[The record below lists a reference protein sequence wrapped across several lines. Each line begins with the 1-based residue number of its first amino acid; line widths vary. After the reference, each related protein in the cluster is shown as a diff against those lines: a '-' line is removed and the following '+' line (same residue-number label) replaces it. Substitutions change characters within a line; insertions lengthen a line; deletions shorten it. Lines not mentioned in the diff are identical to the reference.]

1 MHTSVFKIPSGR
13 RFGSIAI
20 YAHAHQYAQNTVRQ
34 TVWKHCCLN
43 TCTPAC
49 SKYRQADVL
58 ETSLYKQMHTSMF
71 KIPSGRRF
79 GDLALIFGLS
89 LRAQNAVRQVFYVKN
104 LPLRGVRSWP
114 RGPPS
119 PGCTHYP
126 NHKICPVRS
135 FSGTSPCIFRPA
147 SGIGFRPAT
156 PAGFISPKSLSRVL
170 EFLFYMWCRSF
181 R

>member
-1 MHTSVFKIPSGR
+1 
-13 RFGSIAI
+13 
-20 YAHAHQYAQNTVRQ
+20 
-34 TVWKHCCLN
+34 
-43 TCTPAC
+43 
-49 SKYRQADVL
+49 
-58 ETSLYKQMHTSMF
+58 MHTSMF
-71 KIPSGRRF
+71 KIPSGTHF

-104 LPLRGVRSWP
+104 FPLRGVRSWP

-119 PGCTHYP
+119 PACTHYP

-156 PAGFISPKSLSRVL
+156 PAGFTSPKSLSRVL
-170 EFLFYMWCRSF
+170 EFLFYMWCRNSRWVFFIPNRSKHLPAHGLVLTPLREISF
-181 R
+181 LLQKIDQKIDQETR

>member
-20 YAHAHQYAQNTVRQ
+20 YAHAHQYVQNTVRQ

-89 LRAQNAVRQVFYVKN
+89 LRAQNAVRQVFYVKKSSAPRRALMAARPAESCVHSLPEPQN
-104 LPLRGVRSWP
+104 LSRSFLFGHIPVHLPARFRDWL
-114 RGPPS
+114 S
-119 PGCTHYP
+119 PGHT
-126 NHKICPVRS
+126 R
-135 FSGTSPCIFRPA
+135 
-147 SGIGFRPAT
+147 
-156 PAGFISPKSLSRVL
+156 RV
-170 EFLFYMWCRSF
+170 Y
-181 R
+181 